1 MARLSAD
8 TPFIHPECEIAN
20 TTFGAFVE
28 IGKGSRV
35 AHSHVGDYSYC
46 DRYADIANAQIG
58 RFANIA
64 AFSRIGAT
72 DHPLDTAACHHFLYR
87 SGDYWDDAPNDDA
100 FFSHRRSRV
109 AYIGHDTWIGAGA
122 MIKPEVTLGHGAVVA
137 AGAVV
142 TKDVDPYTIVAGTP
156 AKPLRLRQTYEIA
169 DRLIAL
175 AWWDWPHD
183 ALREALDNFRT
194 LGAEAFLERYEDE
207 GPRYPA
213 SA

>member
-1 MARLSAD
+1 MARLTAKE
-8 TPFIHPECEIAN
+8 PFIHPDCEI
-20 TTFGAFVE
+20 TDSRFGAYVE

-35 AHSHVGDYSYC
+35 NNSYFGDYSYC

-58 RFANIA
+58 KFANIA

-72 DHPLDTAACHHFLYR
+72 DHPLHTAACHHFLYR
-87 SGDYWDDAPNDDA
+87 SDDYWDDAGRDEG
-100 FFSHRRSRV
+100 FFAHRRSRT
-109 AYIGHDTWIGAGA
+109 AHIGHDTWIGAGA

-156 AKPLRLRQTYEIA
+156 AKPLRLRQPREIA

-183 ALREALDNFRT
+183 ALRTALEDFRT
-194 LGAEAFLERYEDE
+194 LEAEVFLERY
-207 GPRYPA
+207 GG
-213 SA
+213 